1 MPHKPHYRLAPV
13 NQKISILGK
22 PNSLSFSWCY
32 NDGTIKNQRLSSY
45 LVALGRQLSA
55 RGRKKIVKEPILD
68 ESGDNPSFDDVE
80 KFQDLMRR
88 VREGSEDAA
97 WEVWRDYA
105 KLLFHTVRRI
115 LNPELRLPARF
126 RRFREWVW
134 LSFYRVRE
142 KAGRFETPQQ
152 LIKFL
157 LGMAENKVQME
168 TRHRLATEKHNIDR
182 EVPFRESLGEEDPAS
197 PCASRGR
204 WTRLSPG
211 NDGNDCCKASRRAVG
226 GSSNS
231 NGKGTCAAKSGSSLT
246 SIQKPSAASSR
257 NSLRQTWNDRFIFFP
272 S

>member
-1 MPHKPHYRLAPV
+1 LPHKPHYRLAPV

-55 RGRKKIVKEPILD
+55 RGPKKIVKEPILD

-115 LNPELRLPARF
+115 LNPKLRSQLDSGDFAQ
-126 RRFREWVW
+126 WVW

-182 EVPFRESLGEEDPAS
+182 EVPFRESLGEEDPGVTAREPGPVDEAIARERWERLLQGQS
-197 PCASRGR
+197 PRC
-204 WTRLSPG
+204 
-211 NDGNDCCKASRRAVG
+211 RRIIQLKRQRYSCG
-226 GSSNS
+226 EI
-231 NGKGTCAAKSGSSLT
+231 GKLLDIDPETVRRFLKKL
-246 SIQKPSAASSR
+246 
-257 NSLRQTWNDRFIFFP
+257 LRANLE
-272 S
+272 